1 MNNINFG
8 ILTFVLIFYIYSFF
22 GWCFES
28 AYVSLKSG
36 KAVNRG
42 FMKGPFLPIYGF
54 GGVAILFSTTP
65 FMSDPVLV
73 YIASVFTATLLELV
87 TGIVMEAL
95 FKVRYWDYSNNFL
108 NYRGYICLKSSIA
121 WGFMGVLVAYV
132 INEPFAEA
140 IESLPISF
148 ILPVTALISFVFV
161 YDFAQSFRTAFGLRT
176 VVIESEKLMSEL
188 KEIRNGF
195 EEAIERERTKAEER
209 RRALASEFREKLDRA
224 FTYTE
229 ADEYIMSK
237 LEELKS
243 LSIEDKLAH
252 WRSRNVELKN
262 AIMSLDSKKLSLI
275 KRNPSARSHTG
286 ILNEIREYRK
296 RNEK

>member
-1 MNNINFG
+1 M
-8 ILTFVLIFYIYSFF
+8 
-22 GWCFES
+22 
-28 AYVSLKSG
+28 
-36 KAVNRG
+36 
-42 FMKGPFLPIYGF
+42 
-54 GGVAILFSTTP
+54 
-65 FMSDPVLV
+65 
-73 YIASVFTATLLELV
+73 
-87 TGIVMEAL
+87 
-95 FKVRYWDYSNNFL
+95 
-108 NYRGYICLKSSIA
+108 
-121 WGFMGVLVAYV
+121 
-132 INEPFAEA
+132 
-140 IESLPISF
+140 
-148 ILPVTALISFVFV
+148 
-161 YDFAQSFRTAFGLRT
+161 RT

-188 KEIRNGF
+188 KEIRNSF
-195 EEAIERERTKAEER
+195 EEVLERERTKAEER
-209 RRALASEFREKLDRA
+209 RQALASEFREKLDRA

-252 WRSRNVELKN
+252 WRSRNAELKN